1 MAVESKPQTQAPQ
14 TRAELETRDVDEFAT
29 LLKQSFKPRTERAA
43 AEVDNAVATLVQQA
57 LADQSVIKTDVLD
70 TIESMIARL
79 DQKLTAQMNEIL
91 HAPEFQRMESTWRGL
106 HYLVFNS
113 ETDAQL
119 KIHVMNVS
127 KNELYRNL
135 RTYPGARWDQSP
147 LFKKVYEAEYGQLG
161 GQPYGCLIGD
171 YEFNHRAPDIQL
183 MRDLSKIAGAAHA
196 PFFAAADSTLMGMDS
211 WTELMNPRDLS
222 KLFDTPD
229 YAAWR
234 GLRDAEDSKY
244 VGLCMPRVLSRVPYG
259 AKSEPVEEFA
269 FEEDTDGHK
278 GEKYAWMSSAYAM
291 AVNVNRAFK
300 EYGWCARIR
309 GVQSG
314 GEVINLPTHTFPTD
328 DGGVDLKCPTEIA
341 ITDRREHELAKSGL
355 IPLIHRKNTDKAA
368 FIGAQSVYKPK
379 KYEGK
384 NGVEA
389 TASDNLKARLPY
401 MFAVSRFAH
410 YLKCMVRDKIGSMK
424 EEEALR
430 RWLQEWITQY
440 VDRDPVNSTED
451 YKARH
456 PLTEAR
462 VDIFPDEENP
472 GYYAARFYLRP
483 HFQLEAMDI
492 GLSLVSRLPPEVK
505 K

>member
-1 MAVESKPQTQAPQ
+1 MVADAQTVVDSSASAAGQDVE
-14 TRAELETRDVDEFAT
+14 EFAA
-29 LLKQSFKPRTERAA
+29 LLKQSFKPRTERAET
-43 AEVDNAVATLVQQA
+43 EVENAVSTLVREA
-57 LADQSVIKTDVLD
+57 LADQSVIKSDVLD

-79 DQKLTAQMNEIL
+79 DEKLTAQMNEIL
-91 HAPEFQRMESTWRGL
+91 HAPEFQKLESAWRGL
-106 HYLVFNS
+106 HYLVYNS

-127 KNELYRNL
+127 KSEIYKNL
-135 RTYPGARWDQSP
+135 RMYPGARWDQSP
-147 LFKKVYEAEYGQLG
+147 LFKRVYEAEFGQLG

-171 YEFNHRAPDIQL
+171 YEFSHLPADVQL
-183 MRDLSKIAGAAHA
+183 MRDLSKVAGAAHA
-196 PFFAAADSTLMGMDS
+196 PFFAAAAPTLMGMDS

-222 KLFDTPD
+222 KLFDTPE
-229 YAAWR
+229 YAAWK
-234 GLRDAEDSKY
+234 GLRDSEDSKY
-244 VGLCMPRVLSRVPYG
+244 VGLCMPRVLARLPYG

-278 GEKYAWMSSAYAM
+278 GDKYAWMNAAYAM
-291 AVNVNRAFK
+291 AVNINRAFK
-300 EYGWCARIR
+300 DYGWCTRIR

-341 ITDRREHELAKSGL
+341 ISDRREHELAKSGL

-410 YLKCMVRDKIGSMK
+410 YLKCMVRDKIGATK
-424 EEEALR
+424 EAEDLR
-430 RWLQEWITQY
+430 VWLQEWITQY
-440 VDRDPVNSTED
+440 VDGDPRGSSETV
-451 YKARH
+451 KARK
-456 PLTEAR
+456 PLADAR

-483 HFQLEAMDI
+483 HYQLEAMDI
-492 GLSLVSRLPPEVK
+492 GLSLVSRLPSAEK